1 MAYEVRD
8 ATVTDTDE
16 LLAAAGLSS
25 ADCSKLREAG
35 MVA

>member
-1 MAYEVRD
+1 VRD

-25 ADCSKLREAG
+25 DELAKLHEAG
-35 MVA
+35 VIA